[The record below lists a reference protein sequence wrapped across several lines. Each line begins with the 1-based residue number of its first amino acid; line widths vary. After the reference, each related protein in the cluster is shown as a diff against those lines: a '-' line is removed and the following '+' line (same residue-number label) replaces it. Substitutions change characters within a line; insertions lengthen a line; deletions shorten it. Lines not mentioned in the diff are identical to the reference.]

1 MMSTTTS
8 TSPTTT
14 STMTVTK
21 TVSPAQ
27 RIAVNLLRRY
37 ALVVLWLVML
47 LVLLAF
53 VPGDVSAFAALRTV
67 FSQITPVVFLG
78 LGVVITMSVGEFDL
92 SFAGIFSISAVAVP
106 ALAVLHGWPVPLA
119 VLAAIGLALV
129 LGAVNAALVVGLG
142 INSVVVTLGTWSIA
156 GGLAFLLSGET
167 TVSGLPREL
176 AAFST
181 GRFAGLPML
190 FWYGLILVIIVAYV
204 MGATPLGRHM
214 SFVGSNRAV
223 AALAGISVGRVR
235 AGAYL
240 ASALLAGLAGV
251 VMSIG
256 NGGFNPA
263 SAATY
268 LLPTFAAVFL
278 GTVAVVPGRFNPI
291 GMFIGAYFLITGVFG
306 LQLLGLTG
314 WITDVFYGSA
324 LILAVTVSH
333 LLQRRVRG

>member
-1 MMSTTTS
+1 MSTTT
-8 TSPTTT
+8 T
-14 STMTVTK
+14 
-21 TVSPAQ
+21 PAPDT
-27 RIAVNLLRRY
+27 IATNAIQKKPVPPGRRLAIDLLSRY
-37 ALVVLWLVML
+37 ALVLLWIVML

-53 VPGDVSAFAALRTV
+53 VPGDVSPINAMRTV

-78 LGVVITMSVGEFDL
+78 LGVVITMAVGEFDL

-106 ALAVLHGWPVPLA
+106 SLAVLHGWPVWLA
-119 VLAAIGLALV
+119 VVGALAMALG
-129 LGAVNAALVVGLG
+129 LGAINAALIVGLG
-142 INSVVVTLGTWSIA
+142 INSVVVTLGTWSVA

-167 TVSGLPREL
+167 TVSGLEPAL
-176 AAFST
+176 SAIST
-181 GRFAGLPML
+181 GRFLGLPHL
-190 FWYGLILVIIVAYV
+190 FWYGVILVAIVAYI
-204 MGATPLGRHM
+204 MGATPIGRHM
-214 SFVGSNRAV
+214 AFVGSNRAV
-223 AALAGISVGRVR
+223 AALAGIAVSRVR
-235 AGAYL
+235 IGAYL

-251 VMSIG
+251 VISIG

-263 SAATY
+263 SAGAY

-314 WITDVFYGSA
+314 WVTEVFYGVA
-324 LILAVTVSH
+324 LVLAVTVSH